1 MLGGSNAEK
10 WGGNQKKKF
19 SINNSVE
26 AVISLKEKHEGL
38 LKLDELFEGV
48 GRREGGG
55 VPVLPNIRG
64 NVLKQILTHKFQ
76 YLIRGIQ

>member
-48 GRREGGG
+48 GRRGARSSSVAKHSGEC
-55 VPVLPNIRG
+55 PQTNF
-64 NVLKQILTHKFQ
+64 NSQISIS
-76 YLIRGIQ
+76 Y

>member
-38 LKLDELFEGV
+38 LKLNELFEGV
-48 GRREGGG
+48 GRRGRSSSVAKHSREC
-55 VPVLPNIRG
+55 PQTNF
-64 NVLKQILTHKFQ
+64 NSQISIS
-76 YLIRGIQ
+76 Y